1 MRSSRVLDL
10 VAGRPRTGIPLG
22 SWWCRGHMAQACLAR
37 VSLSVCALTLA
48 LGGATAHAQL
58 APLFSIGTPGSG
70 SGQFQTPIG
79 VAVQQSNG
87 DIYVA
92 DSANARIQKFDA
104 NGKFKGAWGWGV
116 KDGKARAEVCK
127 RNCLPGIPGSGP
139 GQFANPTSIAIGTKP
154 EKVYV
159 GDAGNN
165 VVLQFTSNGRFKAT
179 IDGSTTPNGHFSI
192 VAGVAV
198 DQSGNLWV
206 ADGGTNNIIEF
217 DTRGRFVQIWTDP
230 FGQTLGIA
238 VDSTNNAVYLIRGS
252 QATERFTLTGENE
265 TIVDGGLAVA
275 LGIDPQTGNLYVD
288 HGGDVAVYD
297 LTGTQLQSFSLAPT
311 TNSQGIAFHS
321 LSSPGG
327 AKAKGNLYASDA
339 SNDDVLVFGPPPPGP
354 PIVSAESASG
364 TGLTTATL
372 KAVIVPLGLPTT
384 CTFQFVA
391 SADFLAN
398 GYANATSVPCT
409 PASLGSGF
417 GFQQATADLSGLT
430 LGAFYHFRAIATN
443 SAGTSTGADQTF
455 QVGPGF
461 WTPYFRCP
469 VDDPAMLATDGV
481 NTEGVCVAS
490 NSSHGSITIGNLTT
504 PTGNIN
510 LQLGVVATAAGEY
523 TAVAPP
529 DGAIVAAP
537 AQITVGTA
545 VVTATVEPAG
555 APSNFSL
562 VAGLGQGEPI
572 VTLPIKIHLES
583 QGLGLG
589 PDCFIGSDQDP
600 IVLNPENTDLLNS
613 TFFFTRFNA
622 TGNADPNGLLE
633 TVVIGG
639 AVQGDS
645 SFAVPAAQGCGTN
658 DSLDA
663 LVNAVAG
670 LPSPAGNNN
679 LVLDDASS
687 AVVLVANGTTGPQ
700 FSSEWHTAFGT
711 TTTTTTTS
719 TTTTTM
725 MGSPSSAFI
734 E

>member
-1 MRSSRVLDL
+1 M
-10 VAGRPRTGIPLG
+10 VAGSDGRGIPG
-22 SWWCRGHMAQACLAR
+22 ESR
-37 VSLSVCALTLA
+37 A
-48 LGGATAHAQL
+48 LGLCADARAGAATANAQL
-58 APLFSIGTPGSG
+58 APLFSFGTPGSG
-70 SGQFQTPIG
+70 AGQFQTPIG

-104 NGKFKGAWGWGV
+104 TGKFKGAWGWGV
-116 KDGKARAEVCK
+116 KDGKAQGRGVQEE
-127 RNCLPGIPGSGP
+127 LPPGIPGSGP
-139 GQFANPTSIAIGTKP
+139 GQFANPTSIAVGTKP
-154 EKVYV
+154 TKVYV

-165 VVLQFTSNGRFKAT
+165 VVYQFTSNGRFKAT
-179 IDGSTTPNGHFSI
+179 IDGTTTPQGPFL
-192 VAGVAV
+192 VLAGVSV
-198 DQSGNLWV
+198 DQTGNLWV
-206 ADGGTNNIIEF
+206 VDGSTDNVIEF
-217 DTRGRFVQIWTDP
+217 DTRNRFVQMWTDP
-230 FGQTLGIA
+230 FGQTLAIA
-238 VDSTNNAVYLIRGS
+238 VDSTHDAVYLIRGTG
-252 QATERFTLTGENE
+252 ATERFTLTGGNE
-265 TIVDGGLAVA
+265 TIVDGGVGVA
-275 LGIDPQTGNLYVD
+275 LAIDPPTGNLYVD

-297 LTGTQLQSFSLAPT
+297 PTGTQLQSFSLGST
-311 TNSQGIAFHS
+311 TNSQGLAFHS

-327 AKAKGNLYASDA
+327 AKAKGNLYVTDA
-339 SNDDVLVFGPPPPGP
+339 TNDDVLVLGPPPPGP

-372 KAVIVPLGLPTT
+372 KAVIVPLGLATT
-384 CTFQFVA
+384 CSFQFVG

-417 GFQQATADLSGLT
+417 GFQQATADLTGLT
-430 LGAFYHFRAIATN
+430 LGAFYHFRAIAMN
-443 SAGTSTGADQTF
+443 SAGTATGADQMF

-481 NTEGVCVAS
+481 NTEGICVAS

-555 APSNFSL
+555 PPSNFSL
-562 VAGLGQGEPI
+562 VAGLGEGEPI

-583 QGLGLG
+583 DSLGLG
-589 PDCFIGSDQDP
+589 PDCFIGSDEDP

-622 TGNADPNGLLE
+622 TGSADPNGLLE
-633 TVVIGG
+633 TVIIGG

-663 LVNAVAG
+663 VVNSFVG

-679 LVLDDASS
+679 LVRYDAGAVRRRSPWQTARRVRSS
-687 AVVLVANGTTGPQ
+687 AASGTPR
-700 FSSEWHTAFGT
+700 
-711 TTTTTTTS
+711 
-719 TTTTTM
+719 
-725 MGSPSSAFI
+725 SARRPRPRRPAPRPPR
-734 E
+734 